1 MNRYHSIRRV
11 ISERKFERIFD
22 NNLHA
27 AGVCTIYRSHNE
39 GFINSLQSCKV
50 NGIVYARFQCKRQIG
65 GRLTTYA
72 IRYSE
77 DFPLDSICFREY
89 PSKLI
94 SKVVEF

>member
-1 MNRYHSIRRV
+1 MNRYHKVKRIL
-11 ISERKFERIFD
+11 SERKFSRIFD

-50 NGIVYARFQCKRQIG
+50 NGVIYARFACKKQTG
-65 GRLTTYA
+65 SRLSTYA

-77 DFPLDSICFREY
+77 EFPLDSICFREY

-94 SKVVEF
+94 SKAVEF